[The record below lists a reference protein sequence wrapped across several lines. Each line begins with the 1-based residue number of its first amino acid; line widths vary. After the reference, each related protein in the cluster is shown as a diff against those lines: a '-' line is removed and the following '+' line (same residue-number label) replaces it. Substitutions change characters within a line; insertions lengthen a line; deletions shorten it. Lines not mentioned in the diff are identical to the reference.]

1 MTYIL
6 KCICETAS
14 ESYFLK
20 SVSLFTLSNQL
31 AFHSSPLGSCLWH
44 FIAKIVKFGSL
55 LNRAHLLWS
64 DRCKMFSETKPYST
78 SLKSLSICQLISL
91 FVPGGDSDLCMSLW
105 NDTPHLSSIFARHLF
120 WEMKKNMIFRFFL
133 LGSFQFA
140 VIYVSHWVMTFWIQR
155 WKWKWIWILFWVQA
169 FFFLFCFH
177 SFV

>member
-1 MTYIL
+1 
-6 KCICETAS
+6 
-14 ESYFLK
+14 
-20 SVSLFTLSNQL
+20 
-31 AFHSSPLGSCLWH
+31 
-44 FIAKIVKFGSL
+44 
-55 LNRAHLLWS
+55 
-64 DRCKMFSETKPYST
+64 MFSETKPYST

-169 FFFLFCFH
+169 FFCFVLLLFSFFCLKGDLIKPSIIKTYEMKMSFLQLNDLNN
-177 SFV
+177 